1 MSFLYL
7 STNVWK
13 SGKPHEIE
21 IWYVEYEGRYY
32 IVSELRARAHWVQ
45 NIQRNPSVQVSVGKR
60 KFQGTG
66 RILDLER
73 DAELVGEVAKL
84 MKKKYGWGEGTIVE
98 LRPN

>member
-7 STNVWK
+7 STKGWK

-21 IWYVEYEGRYY
+21 IWFVEYEGRYY
-32 IVSELRARAHWVQ
+32 IVSEMKARAHWVQ
-45 NIQRNPSVQVSVGKR
+45 NIQHNPAIQVTVGKR

-66 RILDLER
+66 RILAQEKDV
-73 DAELVGEVAKL
+73 ELIGEVAKL

-98 LRPN
+98 LRPD